1 MVGVRK
7 QHGKEFK
14 LKVVLEALRGERT
27 LSQVASAHG
36 VHPTQIKTWKEQFLE
51 AGADRLG
58 SRRRKKGEDRPEAA
72 LFEEIGR
79 LKVELDFLAGRLKR

>member
-14 LKVVLEALRGERT
+14 LKVVLEALRGDRS

-51 AGADRLG
+51 AGVDRLG
-58 SRRRKKGEDRPEAA
+58 SRR
-72 LFEEIGR
+72 
-79 LKVELDFLAGRLKR
+79 

>member
-14 LKVVLEALRGERT
+14 LKVVLEALRGDRS

-51 AGADRLG
+51 AGTDRLG
-58 SRRRKKGEDRPEAA
+58 SRRGKKSAEQPDAA

-79 LKVELDFLAGRLKR
+79 LKVELDFLSGRLKR